1 MERRTVA
8 LFWGATA
15 AAVLFL
21 GSGWA
26 AAGRMGSGVTPDLVV
41 FAISAVGFL
50 TTAFVAG
57 RIAVVLARLQ
67 RRARRDPR

>member
-1 MERRTVA
+1 
-8 LFWGATA
+8 
-15 AAVLFL
+15 
-21 GSGWA
+21 
-26 AAGRMGSGVTPDLVV
+26 MGSGVTPDLVV